1 MRIPDCPGPE
11 RVMSVQAGDP
21 EAVVGIIKMAIPYMY
36 EQVTN
41 QLINTYLSTYIKQ
54 YVCLYNHVQP

>member
-36 EQVTN
+36 EQVNN
-41 QLINTYLSTYIKQ
+41 QLINTYPSTYIK
-54 YVCLYNHVQP
+54 